1 MPHRIYVDGEWVS
14 PSGGTAIPVVNPAT
28 EEPFDEVPA
37 AGAKDVARAVEAAS
51 AALPA
56 WSARPAAE
64 RAELCAAVA
73 VALGERAGELAETIV
88 NELGM
93 PLSLTRAIQV
103 GSPIRTFAS
112 MPEIAAGVE
121 FEERA
126 GASVIYRDP
135 IGVVGAIT
143 PWNYPLHQIAAKV
156 APALTAGCTVVLKPS
171 EVTPLNAFVLAEV
184 MHAAGFPRG
193 VFNLVSGTGPEAG
206 EALAAHPLV
215 DMVSFT
221 GSTRAGRR
229 VAELAAAG
237 VKRTALELGG
247 KSANVL
253 LDDLN
258 GDGFEDA
265 VRKGVAACYLNSGQ
279 TCSALTRL
287 LVPREHLA
295 EAERIAAEE
304 AATYTPGDPRD
315 RVTRLGPLV
324 SGVQRERVREH
335 LRAAAGDGAT
345 ILTGGPDAPDGL
357 ERGFYVRPTV
367 ITGVAPQDRI
377 AQEEIFGPV
386 LVILP
391 YDGEDEAVAIANG
404 TPYGLA
410 AGVRAADPERARRV
424 ARRLRAGQIRINDG
438 AHNGL
443 APFGGYKQSGYGRE
457 YGRFGLEEF
466 LTTTS
471 VQL

>member
-1 MPHRIYVDGEWVS
+1 MPYRIYVDGEWMAA
-14 PSGGTAIPVVNPAT
+14 SGGEAIPVVNPAT
-28 EEPFDEVPA
+28 EEIIAEVPRG
-37 AGAKDVARAVEAAS
+37 GAKDVVRAVEAAA

-56 WSARPAAE
+56 WAARPAAE
-64 RAELCAAVA
+64 RAALCAAVA
-73 VALGERAGELAETIV
+73 GALKERSEDLADTIV

-93 PLSLTRAIQV
+93 PLPLTRLIQV
-103 GSPIRTFAS
+103 GAPIRTFAS
-112 MPEIAAGVE
+112 MPDVAAGIG
-121 FEERA
+121 FEERI
-126 GASVIYRDP
+126 GDSVVYRDP

-143 PWNYPLHQIAAKV
+143 PWNYPLHQIAAKL

-171 EVTPLNAFVLAEV
+171 EVTPLNAFALAEV
-184 MHAAGFPRG
+184 MHEAGFPPG
-193 VFNLVSGTGPEAG
+193 VVNLVSGTGPEAG

-247 KSANVL
+247 KSPNVL
-253 LDDLN
+253 LDDL
-258 GDGFEDA
+258 DDAGFEDA
-265 VRKGVAACYLNSGQ
+265 VRKGVGACYLNSGQ

-287 LVPREHLA
+287 LVPRERLPD
-295 EAERIAAEE
+295 AERIAAEE
-304 AATYTPGDPRD
+304 ALTYTPGDPRD
-315 RVTRLGPLV
+315 AGTRLGPLV
-324 SGVQRERVREH
+324 SAAQRERVREM
-335 LRAAAGDGAT
+335 LRAADEDGAT
-345 ILTGGPDAPDGL
+345 TLTGGPEQPEGL
-357 ERGFYVRPTV
+357 DRGFYVRPTV
-367 ITGVAPQDRI
+367 LTGVSPESRI

-391 YDGEDEAVAIANG
+391 YDVEDEAVRIANG
-404 TPYGLA
+404 TAYGLA

-424 ARRLRAGQIRINDG
+424 ARRIRAGQIRVNDG

-443 APFGGYKQSGYGRE
+443 APFGGFKQSGYGRE

>member
-1 MPHRIYVDGEWVS
+1 MPHRIYVDGEWVQA
-14 PSGGTAIPVVNPAT
+14 SGGTPIPVVNPAT
-28 EEPFDEVPA
+28 EEVFDEVPR
-37 AGAKDVARAVEAAS
+37 GGVKDVARAVEAAA
-51 AALPA
+51 AALPG
-56 WSARPAAE
+56 WSARPVAE
-64 RAELCAAVA
+64 RAALCAKVA
-73 VALGERAGELAETIV
+73 EALRERADELADMIV
-88 NELGM
+88 DELGM
-93 PLSLTRAIQV
+93 PLKLTKAIQV
-103 GSPIRTFAS
+103 GAPIRTFAS
-112 MPEIAAGVE
+112 MPQVAAEIA
-121 FEERA
+121 FEERL
-126 GASVIYRDP
+126 GNSVVHRDP

-171 EVTPLNAFVLAEV
+171 EVTPLNAFVLADV
-184 MHAAGFPRG
+184 MHEAGVPAG

-206 EALAAHPLV
+206 EALAGHPQV

-253 LDDLN
+253 LDDL
-258 GDGFEDA
+258 DDAAFEDA

-287 LVPREHLA
+287 LVPRERL
-295 EAERIAAEE
+295 EQAERVAADE
-304 AATYTPGDPRD
+304 ASTYTVGDPRD
-315 RVTRLGPLV
+315 PATRLGPLV
-324 SGVQRERVREH
+324 SDVQRERVRDH
-335 LRAAAGDGAT
+335 LRSAAEDGAT
-345 ILTGGPDAPDGL
+345 VLTGGPDAPDGL

-367 ITGVAPQDRI
+367 LTGVTPEARV

-391 YDGEDEAVAIANG
+391 YDGEDQAVRIANG
-404 TPYGLA
+404 TAYGLA
-410 AGVRAADPERARRV
+410 AGVRGADPERAYRV
-424 ARRLRAGQIRINDG
+424 ARRLRAGQISVNDG

-471 VQL
+471 IQL

>member
-1 MPHRIYVDGEWVS
+1 MPHRIYVDGEWA
-14 PSGGTAIPVVNPAT
+14 PAGGGTAIPVVNPAT
-28 EEPFDEVPA
+28 EEAFDEVPRS
-37 AGAKDVARAVEAAS
+37 GAKDVARAVEAAA

-56 WSARPAAE
+56 WSARHAAE
-64 RAELCAAVA
+64 RAAMCATVA
-73 VALGERAGELAETIV
+73 DGLRERAEELTGMIV
-88 NELGM
+88 DELGM
-93 PLSLTRAIQV
+93 PLPLTELIQV
-103 GSPIRTFAS
+103 GAPIRTFAS
-112 MPEIAAGVE
+112 MPEVAAGIG
-121 FEERA
+121 FEERL
-126 GASVIYRDP
+126 GGSVIHRDP

-171 EVTPLNAFVLAEV
+171 EVTPLNAFVLADV
-184 MHAAGFPRG
+184 MHEAGFPPG

-206 EALAAHPLV
+206 EALAGHPLV

-253 LDDLN
+253 LDDLA
-258 GDGFEDA
+258 DAAFEDA
-265 VRKGVAACYLNSGQ
+265 VRRGVGACFLNSGQ
-279 TCSALTRL
+279 TCSALTRM
-287 LVPREHLA
+287 LVPRERLP

-304 AATYTPGDPRD
+304 AGTYTPGDPRAAD
-315 RVTRLGPLV
+315 TRLGPLV
-324 SGVQRERVREH
+324 SAVQRERVREH
-335 LRAAAGDGAT
+335 LRAAAEDGAT
-345 ILTGGPDAPDGL
+345 VLTGGPDAPEGL

-367 ITGVAPQDRI
+367 LTGLTPESRI

-391 YDGEDEAVAIANG
+391 YDGEDEAVRIANG

-410 AGVRAADPERARRV
+410 AGVRAADPERALRV

>member
-1 MPHRIYVDGEWVS
+1 MPHRIYVDGEWATA
-14 PSGGTAIPVVNPAT
+14 SGGTPIPVVNPAT
-28 EEPFDEVPA
+28 EETFDEVPRG
-37 AGAKDVARAVEAAS
+37 GAKDVARAVEAAA

-73 VALGERAGELAETIV
+73 KGLEERAGALAETIV
-88 NELGM
+88 DELGM
-93 PLSLTRAIQV
+93 PIKLTRAIQV
-103 GSPIRTFAS
+103 GAPIRTFAS
-112 MPEIAAGVE
+112 MPEIAAGVA
-121 FEERA
+121 FEERS
-126 GASVIYRDP
+126 GTSVVYRDP

-171 EVTPLNAFVLAEV
+171 EVTPLNAFALAEV
-184 MHAAGFPRG
+184 MHEAGFPPG
-193 VFNLVSGTGPEAG
+193 VFNLVSGFGPEAG
-206 EALAAHPLV
+206 EVLAAHPLV
-215 DMVSFT
+215 DMISFT

-229 VAELAAAG
+229 VAELAAAT

-247 KSANVL
+247 KSPNVL
-253 LDDLN
+253 LDDL
-258 GDGFEDA
+258 GDAAFEDA
-265 VRKGVAACYLNSGQ
+265 VRKGVAACFLNSGQ

-287 LVPREHLA
+287 LVPRERLA
-295 EAERIAAEE
+295 EAERIAAGE
-304 AATYTPGDPRD
+304 AAAYLPGDPRD
-315 RVTRLGPLV
+315 PATRLGPLV
-324 SGVQRERVREH
+324 SAAQRERVRGH
-335 LRAAAGDGAT
+335 LRAAAEDGAT
-345 ILTGGPDAPDGL
+345 ILTGGPGAPDGL
-357 ERGFYVRPTV
+357 ERGYYVRPTV
-367 ITGVAPQDRI
+367 VTGVAPQARI
-377 AQEEIFGPV
+377 AQEEVFGPV

-391 YDGEDEAVAIANG
+391 YDGEDDAVRIANG

-410 AGVRAADPERARRV
+410 AGVRAADPERAHRV

-438 AHNGL
+438 AHNAL

-457 YGRFGLEEF
+457 YGRHGLEEF

>member
-1 MPHRIYVDGEWVS
+1 MPHRIYVDGEWA
-14 PSGGTAIPVVNPAT
+14 PASGGAAIPVVNPAT
-28 EEPFDEVPA
+28 EETFDEVPR
-37 AGAKDVARAVEAAS
+37 GGPKDVARAVEAAA

-64 RAELCAAVA
+64 RAALCAAVA
-73 VALGERAGELAETIV
+73 GALGERADELAETIV
-88 NELGM
+88 AELGM
-93 PLSLTRAIQV
+93 PLKLTRAIQV

-112 MPEIAAGVE
+112 MPEIADGVA
-121 FEERA
+121 FEERL
-126 GASVIYRDP
+126 GDSVIHRDP

-143 PWNYPLHQIAAKV
+143 PWNYPLHQIAAKL

-171 EVTPLNAFVLAEV
+171 EVTPLNAFVLADVLHEV
-184 MHAAGFPRG
+184 GFPAG
-193 VFNLVSGTGPEAG
+193 VVNLVSGFGPEAG
-206 EALAAHPLV
+206 ETLAAHPLV

-247 KSANVL
+247 KSPNVL
-253 LDDLN
+253 LDDL
-258 GDGFEDA
+258 DDTAFEDA

-287 LVPREHLA
+287 LVPRERLA
-295 EAERIAAEE
+295 EAERIAAGE
-304 AATYTPGDPRD
+304 AETYTTGDPRD
-315 RVTRLGPLV
+315 PATRLGPLV
-324 SGVQRERVREH
+324 SAAQRDRVRGYLH
-335 LRAAAGDGAT
+335 AAAEDGAT
-345 ILTGGPDAPDGL
+345 ILTGGPDAPEGL

-367 ITGVAPQDRI
+367 LSGVTPESRV

-391 YDGEDEAVAIANG
+391 YDGEDDAVRIANG

-410 AGVRAADPERARRV
+410 AGVRAADPGRARRV

>member
-1 MPHRIYVDGEWVS
+1 MPHRIYVDGEWT
-14 PSGGTAIPVVNPAT
+14 PASGGPAIPVVNPAS
-28 EEPFDEVPA
+28 EEVFAEVPRS
-37 AGAKDVARAVEAAS
+37 GAKDVARAVEAAA

-56 WSARPAAE
+56 WSATPVAE
-64 RAELCAAVA
+64 RAALCAAVA
-73 VALGERAGELAETIV
+73 GALKARAEELADTIAD
-88 NELGM
+88 ELGM
-93 PLSLTRAIQV
+93 PLPLTRLIQV

-112 MPEIAAGVE
+112 MPEVAAGIA
-121 FEERA
+121 FEERI
-126 GASVIYRDP
+126 GGSVVYRDP

-171 EVTPLNAFVLAEV
+171 EVTPLNAFVLADVLHE
-184 MHAAGFPRG
+184 AGLPRG

-247 KSANVL
+247 KSPNVL
-253 LDDLN
+253 LDDL
-258 GDGFEDA
+258 DDDRFEDA
-265 VRKGVAACYLNSGQ
+265 VRKGVGASFLNSGQ

-287 LVPREHLA
+287 LVPRERLA
-295 EAERIAAEE
+295 DAERIAAEE
-304 AATYTPGDPRD
+304 ARAYQPGDPRD
-315 RVTRLGPLV
+315 PGTRLGPLV
-324 SGVQRERVREH
+324 SDAQRERVREL

-345 ILTGGPDAPDGL
+345 TLTGGPDAPDGL
-357 ERGFYVRPTV
+357 TTGFYVRPTV
-367 ITGVAPQDRI
+367 LSGVTPESRI

-391 YDGEDEAVAIANG
+391 YSGEDEAVRIANG

-410 AGVRAADPERARRV
+410 AGVRAADPERAHRV
-424 ARRLRAGQIRINDG
+424 ARRLRAGQIRVNDG
-438 AHNGL
+438 AHNDL
-443 APFGGYKQSGYGRE
+443 APFGGFKQSGYGRE

>member
-1 MPHRIYVDGEWVS
+1 MPHRIYVDGEWV
-14 PSGGTAIPVVNPAT
+14 PAGGGAAIPVVNPAT
-28 EEPFDEVPA
+28 EEAFAEVPR
-37 AGAKDVARAVEAAS
+37 GDAKDVARAVEAAA

-64 RAELCAAVA
+64 RAALCAAVA
-73 VALGERAGELAETIV
+73 DALRDRTDELTEMIV
-88 NELGM
+88 DELGM
-93 PLSLTRAIQV
+93 PLRLTRPIQV
-103 GSPIRTFAS
+103 GAPVRTFAS
-112 MPEIAAGVE
+112 MPDIAAGLE
-121 FEERA
+121 FEERF
-126 GASVIYRDP
+126 GDSVVYRDP

-171 EVTPLNAFVLAEV
+171 EVTPLNAFVLADV
-184 MHAAGFPRG
+184 MHEAGFPPG

-206 EALAAHPLV
+206 EALAGHPLV
-215 DMVSFT
+215 DMISFT

-247 KSANVL
+247 KSPNVL
-253 LDDLN
+253 LDDL
-258 GDGFEDA
+258 DDAAFEDA
-265 VRKGVAACYLNSGQ
+265 VRKGVGACYLNSGQ

-287 LVPREHLA
+287 LVPRERLA
-295 EAERIAAEE
+295 QAELIAAEE
-304 AATYTPGDPRD
+304 ARTYTTGDPRD
-315 RVTRLGPLV
+315 PATRLGPLV
-324 SGVQRERVREH
+324 SAVQRERVRDH
-335 LRAAAGDGAT
+335 LRAAAAAGAT
-345 ILTGGPDAPDGL
+345 VVTGGPDAPEGL
-357 ERGFYVRPTV
+357 ERGYYVRPTV
-367 ITGVAPQDRI
+367 LSGVTPESRI

-386 LVILP
+386 LVVLP
-391 YDGEDEAVAIANG
+391 YDGEDDAVRIADG
-404 TPYGLA
+404 TAYGLA
-410 AGVRAADPERARRV
+410 AGVRSADPERARRV

-443 APFGGYKQSGYGRE
+443 APFGGFKQSGYGRE

-471 VQL
+471 VQF

>member
-1 MPHRIYVDGEWVS
+1 MPHRIYVAGEWV
-14 PSGGTAIPVVNPAT
+14 PASGGAAIQVVNPAT
-28 EEPFDEVPA
+28 EEAFDEVPRG
-37 AGAKDVARAVEAAS
+37 GAKDVARAVEAAA

-64 RAELCAAVA
+64 RAELCAVVA
-73 VALGERAGELAETIV
+73 EALRVRAEELASMIV
-88 NELGM
+88 DELGM
-93 PLSLTRAIQV
+93 PLPLARLIQV

-112 MPEIAAGVE
+112 MPEIAAGLG
-121 FEERA
+121 FEERV
-126 GASVIYRDP
+126 GGSVVYRDP

-171 EVTPLNAFVLAEV
+171 EVTPLNAFVLADVLHE
-184 MHAAGFPRG
+184 AGFPPG

-215 DMVSFT
+215 DMISFT

-253 LDDLN
+253 LDDL
-258 GDGFEDA
+258 DDAGFEDA
-265 VRKGVAACYLNSGQ
+265 VRKGVGACYLNSGQ

-287 LVPREHLA
+287 LVPRERLP
-295 EAERIAAEE
+295 EAERFAAEE
-304 AATYTPGDPRD
+304 ALTYTTGDPRD
-315 RVTRLGPLV
+315 PGTRLGPLV
-324 SGVQRERVREH
+324 SAAQRERVRDH
-335 LRAAAGDGAT
+335 LRAAAEDGAT
-345 ILTGGPDAPDGL
+345 ILTGGPDAPEGL

-367 ITGVAPQDRI
+367 LTGVTPESRI

-386 LVILP
+386 LVVLP
-391 YDGEDEAVAIANG
+391 YDGEDEAVRIANG
-404 TPYGLA
+404 TAYGLA
-410 AGVRAADPERARRV
+410 AGVRAADPERAHRV
-424 ARRLRAGQIRINDG
+424 ARRLRAGQIRVNDG
-438 AHNGL
+438 AHNPL
-443 APFGGYKQSGYGRE
+443 APFGGFKQSGYGRE

>member
-1 MPHRIYVDGEWVS
+1 
-14 PSGGTAIPVVNPAT
+14 
-28 EEPFDEVPA
+28 A
-37 AGAKDVARAVEAAS
+37 AGALK
-51 AALPA
+51 
-56 WSARPAAE
+56 E
-64 RAELCAAVA
+64 RAE
-73 VALGERAGELAETIV
+73 ELADMIV
-88 NELGM
+88 DELGM
-93 PLSLTRAIQV
+93 PLPMTRLIQV

-112 MPEIAAGVE
+112 MPEVAAGME
-121 FEERA
+121 FEERL
-126 GASVIYRDP
+126 GGSVVYRDP

-156 APALTAGCTVVLKPS
+156 APALTAGCTVVVKPS
-171 EVTPLNAFVLAEV
+171 EVTPLNAFVLADV
-184 MHAAGFPRG
+184 MHEVGFPPG

-206 EALAAHPLV
+206 EALAGHPLV

-247 KSANVL
+247 KSPNVL
-253 LDDLN
+253 LDDL
-258 GDGFEDA
+258 DDAAFEDA
-265 VRKGVAACYLNSGQ
+265 VRKGVGACFLNSGQ

-287 LVPREHLA
+287 LVPRERLP
-295 EAERIAAEE
+295 EAERIAARE
-304 AATYTPGDPRD
+304 AETYTVGDPRD
-315 RVTRLGPLV
+315 PATKLGPLV
-324 SGVQRERVREH
+324 SALQRERVRDH
-335 LRAAAGDGAT
+335 LRAAEAT
-345 ILTGGPDAPDGL
+345 VLTGGPEAPG
-357 ERGFYVRPTV
+357 EHGRGFYVRPTV
-367 ITGVAPQDRI
+367 LSGVTPESRI

-391 YDGEDEAVAIANG
+391 YDGEDDAVRIANG

-410 AGVRAADPERARRV
+410 AGVRAADPGRAATV

-443 APFGGYKQSGYGRE
+443 APFGGFKQSGYGRE

>member
-1 MPHRIYVDGEWVS
+1 MPYRIYVDGEWV
-14 PSGGTAIPVVNPAT
+14 PASGGPAIEVVNPAT
-28 EEPFDEVPA
+28 EEIIAEVPRG
-37 AGAKDVARAVEAAS
+37 GAKDVARAVEAAA

-56 WSARPAAE
+56 WAARPVAE
-64 RAELCAAVA
+64 RAALCAAVA
-73 VALGERAGELAETIV
+73 GALQERAEELADTIV

-93 PLSLTRAIQV
+93 PMPMTRLIQV
-103 GSPIRTFAS
+103 GAPIRTFAS
-112 MPEIAAGVE
+112 MPDLAAGVA
-121 FEERA
+121 FEERL
-126 GASVIYRDP
+126 GDSVVYRDP

-171 EVTPLNAFVLAEV
+171 EVTPLNAFLLADV
-184 MHAAGFPRG
+184 MHEAGFPPG
-193 VFNLVSGTGPEAG
+193 VFNLVTGIGPEAG

-215 DMVSFT
+215 DMISFT
-221 GSTRAGRR
+221 GSTRAGQR
-229 VAELAAAG
+229 VAGLAADG

-247 KSANVL
+247 KSPNVL
-253 LDDLN
+253 LDDL
-258 GDGFEDA
+258 DDAAFEDA
-265 VRKGVAACYLNSGQ
+265 VRKGVAACFLNSGQ

-287 LVPREHLA
+287 LVPRDRLLA
-295 EAERIAAEE
+295 AEPIAADE
-304 AATYTPGDPRD
+304 ARSFTPGDPRD
-315 RVTRLGPLV
+315 PATRLGPLV
-324 SGVQRERVREH
+324 SAVQRERVREH
-335 LRAAAGDGAT
+335 LRAAAQDGAT

-367 ITGVAPQDRI
+367 LTGVTPESRI

-391 YDGEDEAVAIANG
+391 YSGEDEAVRIANG

-424 ARRLRAGQIRINDG
+424 ARRIRAGQIRVNDG

-443 APFGGYKQSGYGRE
+443 APFGGFKHSGYGRE

-466 LTTTS
+466 LTTTA
-471 VQL
+471 VQF

>member
-1 MPHRIYVDGEWVS
+1 MPYRIYVDGEWVAA
-14 PSGGTAIPVVNPAT
+14 SGGEAIPVVNPAT
-28 EEPFDEVPA
+28 EEVVAEVPRS
-37 AGAKDVARAVEAAS
+37 GVKDVARAVEAAA

-56 WSARPAAE
+56 WAARPAAE
-64 RAELCAAVA
+64 RAALCAAVA
-73 VALGERAGELAETIV
+73 GALKERADELADTIV

-93 PLSLTRAIQV
+93 PLPLTRLIQV
-103 GSPIRTFAS
+103 GAPINTFAS
-112 MPEIAAGVE
+112 MPEVAAGID
-121 FEERA
+121 FEERL
-126 GASVIYRDP
+126 GGSVVYRDP

-171 EVTPLNAFVLAEV
+171 EVTPLNAFVLADV
-184 MHAAGFPRG
+184 MHEVGFPPG

-215 DMVSFT
+215 DMISFT

-247 KSANVL
+247 KSPNVL
-253 LDDLN
+253 LDDL
-258 GDGFEDA
+258 DDAAFEDA
-265 VRKGVAACYLNSGQ
+265 VRKGVGACFLNSGQ

-287 LVPREHLA
+287 LVPRDRLPA
-295 EAERIAAEE
+295 AERIAAEE
-304 AATYTPGDPRD
+304 ARTYSPGDPRD
-315 RVTRLGPLV
+315 PGTRLGPLV
-324 SGVQRERVREH
+324 SAVQRDRVREH
-335 LRAAAGDGAT
+335 LRAAAEDGAT
-345 ILTGGPDAPDGL
+345 TLTGGPDAPDGL

-367 ITGVAPQDRI
+367 LTGVAPESRI
-377 AQEEIFGPV
+377 AQEEIFGPI

-391 YDGEDEAVAIANG
+391 YSGEDEAVRIANG

-443 APFGGYKQSGYGRE
+443 APFGGFKQSGYGRE

>member
-1 MPHRIYVDGEWVS
+1 MPHRIYVDGEWA
-14 PSGGTAIPVVNPAT
+14 PAGGGTAIPVVNPAT
-28 EEPFDEVPA
+28 EEAFDEVPRS
-37 AGAKDVARAVEAAS
+37 GAKDVARAVEAAA

-64 RAELCAAVA
+64 RAAMCATVA
-73 VALGERAGELAETIV
+73 DGLRERAEELTGMIV
-88 NELGM
+88 DELGM
-93 PLSLTRAIQV
+93 PLPLTKLIQV
-103 GSPIRTFAS
+103 GAPIRTFAS
-112 MPEIAAGVE
+112 MPEVAAGIG
-121 FEERA
+121 FEERL
-126 GASVIYRDP
+126 GGSVIHRDP

-171 EVTPLNAFVLAEV
+171 EVTPLNAFVLADV
-184 MHAAGFPRG
+184 MHEAGFPPG

-206 EALAAHPLV
+206 EALAGHPLV

-253 LDDLN
+253 LDDL
-258 GDGFEDA
+258 DDAAFEDA
-265 VRKGVAACYLNSGQ
+265 VRKGVGACFLNSGQ
-279 TCSALTRL
+279 TCSALTRM
-287 LVPREHLA
+287 LVPRERLP

-304 AATYTPGDPRD
+304 AGTYTPGDPRAAG
-315 RVTRLGPLV
+315 TRLGPLV
-324 SGVQRERVREH
+324 SAVQRERVREL
-335 LRAAAGDGAT
+335 LRAAAEDGAT
-345 ILTGGPDAPDGL
+345 TLTGGPDAPDGL

-367 ITGVAPQDRI
+367 LTGVTPESRI

-391 YDGEDEAVAIANG
+391 YDGEDEAVRIANG

-410 AGVRAADPERARRV
+410 AGVRAADPERALRV
-424 ARRLRAGQIRINDG
+424 ARRLRAGQVRINDG

>member
-1 MPHRIYVDGEWVS
+1 MPQRIYVDGEWL
-14 PSGGTAIPVVNPAT
+14 PASGGAAIQVVNPAT
-28 EEPFDEVPA
+28 EEPFDEVPRS
-37 AGAKDVARAVEAAS
+37 GPKDVARAVEAAA

-56 WSARPAAE
+56 WSARPVTE
-64 RAELCAAVA
+64 RAGLCAAVA
-73 VALGERAGELAETIV
+73 AALGERADELTETIV

-93 PLSLTRAIQV
+93 PIKLTRAIQV
-103 GSPIRTFAS
+103 GSPIRTFMS
-112 MPEIAAGVE
+112 MPEVAAAVA
-121 FEERA
+121 FEEPM
-126 GASVIYRDP
+126 GSSVVYRDP
-135 IGVVGAIT
+135 VGVVGAIT

-171 EVTPLNAFVLAEV
+171 EVTPLDAFVLAEV
-184 MHAAGFPRG
+184 MHEVGIPAG
-193 VFNLVSGTGPEAG
+193 VFNVVSGTGPEAG

-237 VKRTALELGG
+237 VRRTALELGG

-253 LDDLN
+253 LDDL
-258 GDGFEDA
+258 GDAAFEDA

-287 LVPREHLA
+287 LVPRERLQD
-295 EAERIAAEE
+295 AERIAADE
-304 AATYTPGDPRD
+304 AVTYTPGDPRD
-315 RVTRLGPLV
+315 PATRLGPLV
-324 SGVQRERVREH
+324 SAVQRERVRAH
-335 LRAAAGDGAT
+335 LRAAAEDGAT

-357 ERGFYVRPTV
+357 ERGYYVRPTV
-367 ITGVAPQDRI
+367 ITAVTPESRI

-391 YDGEDEAVAIANG
+391 YDGEDEAVRIANG

-410 AGVRAADPERARRV
+410 AGVRAADQDRARRV

-443 APFGGYKQSGYGRE
+443 APFGGFKQSGYGRE

>member
-1 MPHRIYVDGEWVS
+1 MPHRIYVDGEWA
-14 PSGGTAIPVVNPAT
+14 PAGGGTAIPVVNPAT
-28 EEPFDEVPA
+28 EEAFDEVPRS
-37 AGAKDVARAVEAAS
+37 GAKDVARAVEAAA

-64 RAELCAAVA
+64 RAAMCATVA
-73 VALGERAGELAETIV
+73 DGLRERAEELTGMIV
-88 NELGM
+88 DELGM
-93 PLSLTRAIQV
+93 PLPLTKLIQV
-103 GSPIRTFAS
+103 GAPIRTFAS
-112 MPEIAAGVE
+112 MPEVAAGIG
-121 FEERA
+121 FEERL
-126 GASVIYRDP
+126 GGSVIHRDP

-171 EVTPLNAFVLAEV
+171 EVTPLNAFVLADV
-184 MHAAGFPRG
+184 MHEAGFPPG

-206 EALAAHPLV
+206 EALAGHPLV

-253 LDDLN
+253 LDDL
-258 GDGFEDA
+258 DDAAFEDA
-265 VRKGVAACYLNSGQ
+265 VRKGVGACFLNSGQ
-279 TCSALTRL
+279 TCSALTRM
-287 LVPREHLA
+287 LVPRERLP

-304 AATYTPGDPRD
+304 AGTYTPGDPRAAG
-315 RVTRLGPLV
+315 TRLGPLV
-324 SGVQRERVREH
+324 SAVQRERVREH
-335 LRAAAGDGAT
+335 LRAAAEDGAT
-345 ILTGGPDAPDGL
+345 TLTGGPDAPDGL

-367 ITGVAPQDRI
+367 LTGVTPESRI

-391 YDGEDEAVAIANG
+391 YDGEDEAVRIANG

-410 AGVRAADPERARRV
+410 AGVRAADPERALRV